1 MEVYEECRK
10 EMKTVEILGTDY
22 KYDINSADLSLLN
35 SLDGVCLVFDKEIH
49 VRDKSLISG
58 QSEEARS
65 YRREHVIRHELVHAI
80 AQECGVNYGED
91 EALVD
96 WIAHIIPIV
105 NKAFGEMKY
114 GDNEGSQSS
123 I

>member
-1 MEVYEECRK
+1 
-10 EMKTVEILGTDY
+10 MKTVEILGTDY

-35 SLDGVCLVFDKEIH
+35 SLDGVCLVFDKEIY
-49 VRDKSLISG
+49 VRDKSLIRG

-65 YRREHVIRHELVHAI
+65 YRREHVIRHELIHAI
-80 AQECGVNYGED
+80 SQECGVNYGED